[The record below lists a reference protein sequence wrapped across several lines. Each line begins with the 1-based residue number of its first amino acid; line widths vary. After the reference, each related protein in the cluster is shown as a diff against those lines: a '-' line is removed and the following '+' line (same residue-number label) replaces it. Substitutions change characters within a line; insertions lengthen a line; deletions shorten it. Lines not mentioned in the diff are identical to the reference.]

1 MDKLILF
8 LISIILTGCITV
20 SNVKTPYGTDAYR
33 IKCPESN
40 LLSFSSISMEE
51 CIKASGVCGGKYK
64 ILDKAEYPE
73 LYSSG
78 GDLYSGIEKS
88 NVVACI

>member
-1 MDKLILF
+1 MDKLVLF
-8 LISIILTGCITV
+8 FISIILTGCITV

-40 LLSFSSISMEE
+40 LLSSSSTSMEE
-51 CIKASGVCGGKYK
+51 CFKESGVCGGKYK

-73 LYSSG
+73 LYSKE
-78 GDLYSGIEKS
+78 GDLYSGPERS

>member
-1 MDKLILF
+1 
-8 LISIILTGCITV
+8 
-20 SNVKTPYGTDAYR
+20 
-33 IKCPESN
+33 
-40 LLSFSSISMEE
+40 MEE

-78 GDLYSGIEKS
+78 GYFYSGPERS